1 MADTFPPQRTSGAVQ
16 LRDLVTEW
24 QRQGHAVT
32 VILPSPRQEKP
43 WSLEDF
49 KGAQVL
55 RFRSPSTKGV
65 GYIAR
70 TIGEFISPF
79 VMRYR
84 LRETP
89 LSEARWDLVVW
100 YSPSIFFAPLVRSLK
115 ASSQCPGYL
124 IIRDIF
130 PEWAVDMGLMRRGLV
145 YYLFR
150 WIARRQYR
158 LANVIG
164 VQSNGNL
171 GYFDAW
177 RGGPERSVEVL
188 ENWLGPRQDLPV
200 TLRLNQSL
208 LAGRRVLVYAGNMGV
223 AQGLDVVLRLAE
235 RLKNDR
241 TLGFLFVG
249 RGSERE
255 RLRQSADALRLENVM
270 FHDEIDPDAIPDL
283 YAQCAVGLVSL
294 DLRHRSHNIPGKFL
308 TYMQSGLPVFAI
320 VNPGND
326 LVPLIA
332 SAGVGRAVESD
343 DLDSI
348 ERGLHE
354 LIRDISHDQ
363 SLSARCL
370 TLFQERYTVDRA
382 ARQILAVLDA

>member
-1 MADTFPPQRTSGAVQ
+1 M
-16 LRDLVTEW
+16 
-24 QRQGHAVT
+24 
-32 VILPSPRQEKP
+32 
-43 WSLEDF
+43 
-49 KGAQVL
+49 
-55 RFRSPSTKGV
+55 
-65 GYIAR
+65 
-70 TIGEFISPF
+70 
-79 VMRYR
+79 
-84 LRETP
+84 
-89 LSEARWDLVVW
+89 
-100 YSPSIFFAPLVRSLK
+100 
-115 ASSQCPGYL
+115 
-124 IIRDIF
+124 
-130 PEWAVDMGLMRRGLV
+130 
-145 YYLFR
+145 
-150 WIARRQYR
+150 
-158 LANVIG
+158 
-164 VQSNGNL
+164 
-171 GYFDAW
+171 
-177 RGGPERSVEVL
+177 
-188 ENWLGPRQDLPV
+188 
-200 TLRLNQSL
+200 
-208 LAGRRVLVYAGNMGV
+208 
-223 AQGLDVVLRLAE
+223 LRLAE

-241 TLGFLFVG
+241 MLGFLFVG